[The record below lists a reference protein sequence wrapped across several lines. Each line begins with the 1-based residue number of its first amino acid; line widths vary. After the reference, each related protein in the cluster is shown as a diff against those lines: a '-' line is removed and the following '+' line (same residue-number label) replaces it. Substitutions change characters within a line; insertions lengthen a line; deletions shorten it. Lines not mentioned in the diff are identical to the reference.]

1 MSFVF
6 LDLMLYV
13 LMRYVIVVLKVGVDN
28 FVKRKDVLVCLI
40 LIVLDVVFVIVLF
53 RCVIVVLDGLV
64 GVVKNLFVLV
74 F

>member
-1 MSFVF
+1 M
-6 LDLMLYV
+6 M
-13 LMRYVIVVLKVGVDN
+13 YVIVVLKVGVDN
-28 FVKRKDVLVCLI
+28 FVKRKGVLVCLI

>member
-1 MSFVF
+1 M
-6 LDLMLYV
+6 M
-13 LMRYVIVVLKVGVDN
+13 YVIVVLKVGVDN

>member
-13 LMRYVIVVLKVGVDN
+13 LMMYVIVVLKVGVDN